1 VHLASLV
8 ARRRQLADHISM
20 AQTELEHLDGEIT
33 SQRRTLAARQLY
45 KPALASRERCLQ
57 LASLVLG
64 HQQPREF
71 QIVAACA
78 LHEERDVFVV
88 QRAGL
93 GKSMC
98 FILAGL
104 MGPSPPS
111 SLPSGQACGGRSQ
124 GEASLS
130 WMMLVI
136 SRMTSCLMSDT
147 DKFRY
152 RDPGTASRAKLLGR
166 AVGSI
171 YRKVQVKYMYTVG
184 SLP

>member
-1 VHLASLV
+1 MPFATTPASSYSQAPNDHADGGEVHLASLV

-64 HQQPREF
+64 HLQPREF

-111 SLPSGQACGGRSQ
+111 SLPSGQHAT
-124 GEASLS
+124 LT
-130 WMMLVI
+130 VYV
-136 SRMTSCLMSDT
+136 
-147 DKFRY
+147 FVY
-152 RDPGTASRAKLLGR
+152 RRLTTLDLYINVTLFASRLH
-166 AVGSI
+166 I
-171 YRKVQVKYMYTVG
+171 Y
-184 SLP
+184 

>member
-8 ARRRQLADHISM
+8 ARRRQLADHISKVR
-20 AQTELEHLDGEIT
+20 AELEHLDGEIT

-64 HQQPREF
+64 HLQPREF

-111 SLPSGQACGGRSQ
+111 SLPSGQHAT
-124 GEASLS
+124 LT
-130 WMMLVI
+130 VYV
-136 SRMTSCLMSDT
+136 
-147 DKFRY
+147 FVY
-152 RDPGTASRAKLLGR
+152 RRLTTLDLYINVTLFASRLHTTVAYVTCDAGSDRHPSAR
-166 AVGSI
+166 A
-171 YRKVQVKYMYTVG
+171 
-184 SLP
+184 

>member
-8 ARRRQLADHISM
+8 ARRRQLADQISR

-33 SQRRTLAARQLY
+33 SQRRTLAARLPY
-45 KPALASRERCLQ
+45 EPALASRERCLQ

-111 SLPSGQACGGRSQ
+111 SLPSGQHTTLTVVVTPLIRCTWARAGRRHQ
-124 GEASLS
+124 
-130 WMMLVI
+130 WPD
-136 SRMTSCLMSDT
+136 R
-147 DKFRY
+147 FRY